1 MNEMKG
7 KLIAFAG
14 ILCIASLI
22 VSGANAKG
30 KPDKPPKTETELI
43 VFTGDL
49 AGGQEVEDCCPNAG
63 PFPQYAMTL
72 NFAVGGF
79 PAGSYFDGQL
89 FINNYGSGRDR
100 KYKVQF
106 WVEDGIAI
114 EVIGGEIYKDKRTKT
129 LTVVFTDEMC
139 VDLNT
144 GEDIAEVDFV
154 LTRTP
159 S

>member
-1 MNEMKG
+1 MKG
-7 KLIAFAG
+7 KLIAFASV
-14 ILCIASLI
+14 LCITSLM
-22 VSGANAKG
+22 VSGANADKPDNPG
-30 KPDKPPKTETELI
+30 KPGKTKTELI

-49 AGGQEVEDCCPNAG
+49 SGWQEVEGCCPNAG

-79 PAGSYFDGQL
+79 PASSYFDGQL

-106 WVEDGIAI
+106 WVADGIAI
-114 EVIGGEIYKDKRTKT
+114 EIIGGEIYKDKKTKT